1 MADDVSR
8 QNIDWEAIEHTP
20 EFQELIRKRRSFV
33 LPGTI
38 FFLSYYMAFILL
50 AGYAPDFMGSSI
62 YEGLTVGYVLALT
75 QFVMV
80 FTLGIL
86 YLKRSERVFDPL
98 SDAAIER
105 YVEKDPGAARGGRF
119 GREGDA
125 DGPTGTT
132 GTGAVKA

>member
-1 MADDVSR
+1 MADDMSR
-8 QNIDWEAIEHTP
+8 QKIDWEAIEHTP

>member
-8 QNIDWEAIEHTP
+8 QGIDWEAIEHTP

>member
-132 GTGAVKA
+132 GTGAVKS